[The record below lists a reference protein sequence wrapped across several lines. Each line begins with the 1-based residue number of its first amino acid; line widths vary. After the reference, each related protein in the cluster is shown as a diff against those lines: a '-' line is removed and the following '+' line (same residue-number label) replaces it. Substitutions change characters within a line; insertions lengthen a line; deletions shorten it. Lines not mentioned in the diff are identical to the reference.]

1 MYSAFNSAFSF
12 NYWPIASKKTWGPVI
27 TLSKAS
33 WPVQCLK
40 ASIVNFSFPSF
51 KARGILTCP
60 LLLLSLAQFHK
71 DFRHSANFFAYFNIK
86 TSIFVKQRFIVQF
99 DKQLHCAI
107 DPLHH
112 LYMWTLL
119 ATLGVKL
126 PWKNCNK
133 GRKLSPKMYTIMLY
147 TDIDFQNG
155 TTKNYFD
162 DVR

>member
-1 MYSAFNSAFSF
+1 MRNYLFVKNYCISEGAVSHNVLYYHQLPVACYQVRCYANIYFEQLPNMYSAFNSAFSF

-86 TSIFVKQRFIVQF
+86 TSIFVKQRFIV
-99 DKQLHCAI
+99 
-107 DPLHH
+107 
-112 LYMWTLL
+112 
-119 ATLGVKL
+119 
-126 PWKNCNK
+126 
-133 GRKLSPKMYTIMLY
+133 
-147 TDIDFQNG
+147 
-155 TTKNYFD
+155 
-162 DVR
+162 